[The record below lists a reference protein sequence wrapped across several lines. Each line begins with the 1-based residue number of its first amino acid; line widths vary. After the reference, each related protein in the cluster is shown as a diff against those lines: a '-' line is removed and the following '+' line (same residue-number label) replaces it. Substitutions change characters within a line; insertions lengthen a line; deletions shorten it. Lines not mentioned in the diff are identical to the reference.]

1 MAQEHIQTYKNT
13 RDLMVLRK
21 NFNVGIAAQPAT
33 WKSLKDLATADDLA
47 LLGISADNTNGQ
59 GRRLVN
65 IRIVVAVGQSV
76 SYTGTINQDQYVTV
90 TAPAASTM
98 TIDLG
103 IMDMIRRDI
112 RFYSTAAV
120 QLELLVD

>member
-1 MAQEHIQTYKNT
+1 VQEHIQTYKNT

-21 NFNVGIAAQPAT
+21 DFNVGNAAQPAT
-33 WKSLKDLATADDLA
+33 WKGLKDRITPEDLSQ
-47 LLGISADNTNGQ
+47 LGMTVDNTNGQ

-65 IRIVVAVGQSV
+65 IRIVVAAGQSV

-103 IMDMIRRDI
+103 IMDMVRRDI
-112 RFYSTAAV
+112 RFFSTVTV
-120 QLELLVD
+120 QLEILVD